1 MLELLSRKERN
12 AMKHSITFLPLA
24 LCLSLQLSCNGGEN
38 RDDADAPSDV
48 TPDEPAPDLMDLTD
62 LPEGSDGEPDVTD
75 ARPDADAADPTGDPD
90 VEDGMDAEA
99 AWRPFADTSI
109 WNTPIAP
116 DAPIHAGSDGMIGT
130 IAAHGSWHINGIEW
144 AWSIPL
150 YFSGDADPLQNTCS
164 GSLGT
169 FALHIP
175 EGAFPSPDSDAD
187 FAVVDRLTTPWTVF
201 SAWSTSFG
209 GDPGCDYTSEAAGWL
224 PDDGDGLTMEGWGGR
239 ATGWSYVAGLIRPEE
254 ILQGHID
261 HALVF
266 AMSDCKTDEF
276 WWPASWGD
284 GSSSD
289 PNAVPQGARVQLS
302 PDVAVG
308 SLGLSPGGE
317 VIARAL
323 QVYGAFLGDT
333 SGGSVLYAQEFL
345 LSDGSCCDAGPWEA
359 VLDPTDIEGLPL
371 DQLRVLEPPEPP

>member
-1 MLELLSRKERN
+1 
-12 AMKHSITFLPLA
+12 MKHSITFLPLFM
-24 LCLSLQLSCNGGEN
+24 CLSLQLACSGGEN
-38 RDDADAPSDV
+38 RDGADAPPDV
-48 TPDEPAPDLMDLTD
+48 TPDEPVPDLMDLTD
-62 LPEGSDGEPDVTD
+62 LPDGPDVVTD
-75 ARPDADAADPTGDPD
+75 VADAPPDADAADPPGEPD
-90 VEDGMDAEA
+90 VEDGTDTEA

-116 DAPIHAGSDGMIGT
+116 DAPIHAGSDGMIAYL
-130 IAAHGSWHINGIEW
+130 AAHGSWSINGIEW

-169 FALHIP
+169 FPLHIP
-175 EGAFPSPDSDAD
+175 AGAFPSPDSDAD

-201 SAWSTSFG
+201 SAWSTSLG

-224 PDDGDGLTMEGWGGR
+224 PDDGDGLAMEGWGGR

-254 ILQGHID
+254 ILQGSID

-266 AMSDCKTDEF
+266 AMSDCKADEF
-276 WWPASWGD
+276 WWPARWGD
-284 GSSSD
+284 GRSSD
-289 PNAVPQGARVQLS
+289 PNAIPQGARVQLD
-302 PDVAVG
+302 PAVEIG
-308 SLGLSPGGE
+308 SLGLAPGGE

-345 LSDGSCCDAGPWEA
+345 MPDGSCCDAAPWA
-359 VLDPTDIEGLPL
+359 GALAPGDIEGLPL
-371 DQLRVLEPPEPP
+371 DRLRVLEPPEPP